1 MLFPHPEIQGRSWIC
16 SGIGGMVCKMKG
28 CWGTTHKPSPTL
40 EGNTQRTALNPTLKE
55 MRNTGGL
62 RVEQGSSWSEP
73 KAGVQRATGKP
84 LGDIAGTRPWNHYSS
99 QDTHISDMLAHNTRT
114 VLLQW
119 HHPGL
124 PLPVISRVTKSPT
137 RWLSLYSS

>member
-1 MLFPHPEIQGRSWIC
+1 MQN
-16 SGIGGMVCKMKG
+16 
-28 CWGTTHKPSPTL
+28 
-40 EGNTQRTALNPTLKE
+40 EGLLGYNTQTLTHPRGKHTKDCPKSSPTLKE